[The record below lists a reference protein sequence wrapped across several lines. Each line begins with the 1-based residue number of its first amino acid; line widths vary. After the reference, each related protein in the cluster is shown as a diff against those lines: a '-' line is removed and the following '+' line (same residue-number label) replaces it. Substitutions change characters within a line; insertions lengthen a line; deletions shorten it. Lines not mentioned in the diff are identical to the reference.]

1 MPLFSV
7 STNNT
12 STKNTSAKNT
22 SARRARTRRVAVV
35 LLLLCL
41 GLGAIFI
48 IADDDPLVRREIS
61 FVHAGHT
68 LKGVLVLP
76 SSTAMPDSC
85 VVFVHGSGDMP
96 RDAYG
101 YYEPLWRLFV
111 EQGWCSLSWDK
122 PGVGESEGDWRLQ
135 SMADRADEVAEAI
148 EFLHTHVGLG
158 ERQTGL
164 IGFSQ
169 AGWVLPKVANLR
181 DDITFLISVSG
192 AVNWLDQSRYSGR
205 QRMIAEGL
213 TEQEIKAEEYA
224 AQQVNALIQRN
235 APYTTY
241 LEHIEGEVDVEPM
254 SEAFWGFAK
263 RNWQAD
269 VRSDLEAIKVPML
282 ALFGSHDAY
291 VDPVS
296 SATAYRQLLERS
308 AAPFFEVHRVDDAD
322 HSLMKSDQLK
332 PDHQG
337 MGAWLKL
344 FKIWFL
350 GDAIFADGVLD
361 SLTSWLNRFPK
372 AGTQPTSEGS

>member
-1 MPLFSV
+1 MLLFSV
-7 STNNT
+7 SAKNT
-12 STKNTSAKNT
+12 STKNTSA
-22 SARRARTRRVAVV
+22 RRIAVV

-48 IADDDPLVRREIS
+48 IADEDSLVLREIS
-61 FVHAGHT
+61 FVHAGNT
-68 LKGVLVLP
+68 LQGVLVLP

-101 YYEPLWRLFV
+101 YYEPLWRQFA

-135 SMADRADEVAEAI
+135 SMADRSDEVAAAI

-192 AVNWLDQSRYSGR
+192 AVNWMDQSRYSGR

-213 TEQEIKAEEYA
+213 TKQEIKAKEYA
-224 AQQVNALIQRN
+224 AEQVNALIQRN
-235 APYTTY
+235 APYATY

-254 SEAFWGFAK
+254 SEAFWSFAK

-269 VRSDLEAIKVPML
+269 VRSDLQAIKVPML

-291 VDPVS
+291 VDPIS

-308 AAPFFEVHRVDDAD
+308 AAPFFEVRRVDGAD
-322 HSLMKSDQLK
+322 HSLVKSDQVK
-332 PDHQG
+332 HDHQG
-337 MGAWLKL
+337 MDAWLKL
-344 FKIWFL
+344 FKIWLL
-350 GDAIFADGVLD
+350 GDKIFADGVLD
-361 SLTSWLNRFPK
+361 CLASWLDRFPESS
-372 AGTQPTSEGS
+372 AQPTLKVAD